1 MLYKNFANNYITGV
15 CRDCMNQASG
25 FQLNTRDC
33 LFHKHSRRCPN
44 CGDYR
49 HIVADL
55 RFRGR
60 LKILL
65 PRVKKK

>member
-1 MLYKNFANNYITGV
+1 MLYKNFSNKYLSGI
-15 CRDCMNQASG
+15 CRECLNQISG
-25 FQLNTRDC
+25 FRLSTRDC
-33 LFHKHSRRCPN
+33 LYKIKSRTCPN

-49 HIVADL
+49 HIVDAL

-65 PRVKKK
+65 PRLKKK